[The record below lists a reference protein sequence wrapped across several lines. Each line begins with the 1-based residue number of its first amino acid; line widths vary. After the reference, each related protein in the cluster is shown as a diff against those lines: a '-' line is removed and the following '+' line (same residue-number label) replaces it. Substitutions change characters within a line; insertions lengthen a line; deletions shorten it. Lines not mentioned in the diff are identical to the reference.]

1 MAVRIRKEIMSSHSQ
16 TANPLAR
23 QPRGQRTGLALAVV
37 GVFAMLPVGFVSA
50 LMLMQILGV
59 WPY

>member
-1 MAVRIRKEIMSSHSQ
+1 MSSHSQ